1 MKLKQEKNS
10 DDYGPV
16 IIARIDASRQSD
28 SDMPAIPEP
37 SIHKCVSGGLV
48 LSSNMHGKIIV
59 PKIADFEHPENS
71 HTYEG

>member
-10 DDYGPV
+10 DDYDLV
-16 IIARIDASRQSD
+16 TIKWIDASRHSD
-28 SDMPAIPEP
+28 SDMSAIPEP

-59 PKIADFEHPENS
+59 PTIADLEHPENS